1 MSNSIKIKKKK
12 KEVALLVNTFFIK
25 SMYVH
30 LHCIACALLFKCLTV
45 N

>member
-1 MSNSIKIKKKK
+1 MSNSIKVKK
-12 KEVALLVNTFFIK
+12 KEVALLVNTFFSK

-30 LHCIACALLFKCLTV
+30 LHCVDCTLLLKCLTV